1 MRRLVVLPLA
11 LALLLPAPALAVR
24 AKKKV
29 HFLRAP
35 RFEMPAFKS
44 IGVVG
49 VNGWFGEQM
58 ESAIVT
64 ALLDK
69 ERGLGWTEGLGP
81 EDPILAWPNHFPVVE
96 RSRLDV
102 VLGEKELGTSGLTSD
117 MRTAL
122 APLMEAG
129 VLITGTMAAP
139 VHQDIWDTES
149 ETEEVEVVK
158 EETETS
164 VEVDIEEDWWGDE
177 EVTVTVKETTKETVS
192 VEEIEVVTN
201 WCLDRTVMLSFDMRA
216 IDVATG
222 RVLAAETV
230 RASNSDYECS
240 EIRENVLESIARVES
255 LANDAVKTLAIRTA
269 NRVAPYWGTMK
280 LVLERNKKTKDG
292 VVMFTK
298 GDDLTGAAAWMDA
311 QSKADPYDDWLHY
324 NAGLLLA
331 STYRFDAAQEHLK
344 AARAIKDRRI
354 YVRLERLIRDLRA
367 DFDRLKAMGLPMRPL
382 DLGGAGG
389 GAAAA
394 TEEVVTVRGGKKR
407 MSSIYSDGGGVGSV
421 VAKVPGGMTLTVL
434 AKRGKWIQ
442 VRTFDGKEGWISE
455 DDLR

>member
-1 MRRLVVLPLA
+1 MRSLCA
-11 LALLLPAPALAVR
+11 LSSHASTT
-24 AKKKV
+24 
-29 HFLRAP
+29 
-35 RFEMPAFKS
+35 E
-44 IGVVG
+44 
-49 VNGWFGEQM
+49 FGTG
-58 ESAIVT
+58 S
-64 ALLDK
+64 
-69 ERGLGWTEGLGP
+69 TEPGG
-81 EDPILAWPNHFPVVE
+81 
-96 RSRLDV
+96 
-102 VLGEKELGTSGLTSD
+102 
-117 MRTAL
+117 
-122 APLMEAG
+122 AG

-149 ETEEVEVVK
+149 ETEEVEVVT
-158 EETETS
+158 EETETE

-240 EIRENVLESIARVES
+240 EIRENVLESIIPVES

-269 NRVAPYWGTMK
+269 NRIAPYWGTMK

-311 QSKADPYDDWLHY
+311 ESKADPYDDWLHY

-389 GAAAA
+389 GSVAA
-394 TEEVVTVRGGKKR
+394 TEELVTVRGGKKR

-434 AKRGKWIQ
+434 EERGKWIK
-442 VRTFDGKEGWISE
+442 VRTFDGKEGWISV